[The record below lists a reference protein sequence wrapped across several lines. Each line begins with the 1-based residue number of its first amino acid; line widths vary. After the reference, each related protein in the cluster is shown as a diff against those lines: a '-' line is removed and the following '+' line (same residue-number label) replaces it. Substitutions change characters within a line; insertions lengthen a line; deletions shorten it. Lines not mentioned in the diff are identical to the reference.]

1 MGGSAAMPLPKP
13 SKDVKVEPK
22 GPVVTSRKANGL
34 LIFFGLLLIAG
45 FAYGVYYARH
55 SGSVV
60 VETPTSVKAKGAT
73 GATGATGQAQA
84 SGKTTTTKS
93 APSETLLTAV
103 LGTAGALLLVGVLYG
118 RISTIK
124 LPGGVELAMTKEA
137 EEKTVEK
144 SAEKHPDD
152 PAKVAKVAQKAQALL
167 LQENAGG
174 AILTDKQISDAVDLA
189 SKAVS

>member
-1 MGGSAAMPLPKP
+1 MSLAKP

-60 VETPTSVKAKGAT
+60 VVTPSSKEAAGAKDAT
-73 GATGATGQAQA
+73 GSGGAAGQDQA
-84 SGKTTTTKS
+84 SGKTTTTKN

-124 LPGGVELAMTKEA
+124 LPGGVEVGLTKADVEKTA
-137 EEKTVEK
+137 EEA
-144 SAEKHPDD
+144 AEKHPTD
-152 PAKVAKVAQKAQALL
+152 PKKAAMVAQKAQSQLRKEKAQGLVPL
-167 LQENAGG
+167 PEATIGR
-174 AILTDKQISDAVDLA
+174 AVDTA
-189 SKAVS
+189 SAELG